1 MIKTISIIFIGWY
14 DSEGSTAETNSLT
27 QAGGQAG
34 NYGANEKSFGE
45 CKKENFGMNS
55 DKPEYYSNTAWIT
68 LIPKDKVLLKKYQR
82 FQIPFSK
89 SPRSQSVSFL

>member
-1 MIKTISIIFIGWY
+1 M
-14 DSEGSTAETNSLT
+14 TNSLT

-34 NYGANEKSFGE
+34 NYAANEKSFGE

-68 LIPKDKVLLKKYQR
+68 LMMKDKVKYYC
-82 FQIPFSK
+82 K
-89 SPRSQSVSFL
+89 